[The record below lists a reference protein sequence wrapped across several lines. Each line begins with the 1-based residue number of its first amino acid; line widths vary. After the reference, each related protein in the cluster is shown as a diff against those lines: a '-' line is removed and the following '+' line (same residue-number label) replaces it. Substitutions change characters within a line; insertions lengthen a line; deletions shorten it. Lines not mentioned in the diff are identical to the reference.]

1 MQTELNVKSY
11 YIVDKTGYWITGKD
25 DEDLNTRTIFRTYEE
40 ANRYLENIEIPT
52 VYPNGPFS
60 IASVEINQTLDP
72 NTPTETVELIIT
84 SKILE
89 DSLKRMKAN
98 YDNISK
104 EYLPPKDFKIL
115 VKNFENYINYD
126 KLTNSDPASLKE
138 VVIETVELILQQ
150 YYNKF
155 NKDHFSKLQP
165 KEDNNSFNIYK
176 AFEDKKK
183 RIEDAQNVKPFKY
196 EIKEGDKKEEDNSSF
211 DIYSVLKRVLKGDN
225 TPSVSSIN
233 QYFVTY
239 FKLYTIIKSG
249 RIDAYHY
256 DRYRQ
261 AKLQFETVSNI
272 LAGYAPTMAEH
283 FHNLE
288 VLESFAKR
296 IIDIVHLAIC
306 RPQLNKPTTDSFKQ
320 WIINLT
326 DAEFEHYFGA
336 HVDYN
341 EKEFTLSSPVVNC
354 HASEPSQCYWRCF
367 TNINNTLTWREK

>member
-11 YIVDKTGYWITGKD
+11 YIVDRTGYWIMEPGTHQ
-25 DEDLNTRTIFRTYEE
+25 RVWFRTEEE
-40 ANRYLENIEIPT
+40 ADFYLERIQAFTAFSNIPLSVVT
-52 VYPNGPFS
+52 VD
-60 IASVEINQTLDP
+60 INQTLDP
-72 NTPTETVELIIT
+72 NTPTETVELIIV

-89 DSLKRMKAN
+89 DSLKRMKTN

-104 EYLPPKDFKIL
+104 EYLPPRDFKIL

-126 KLTNSDPASLKE
+126 KLANGDPASLKE
-138 VVIETVELILQQ
+138 VVIETIELILQQ
-150 YYNKF
+150 YYNQFK
-155 NKDHFSKLQP
+155 KDYFSKLQP

-183 RIEDAQNVKPFKY
+183 RIEDAQKANPFKY
-196 EIKEGDKKEEDNSSF
+196 EIKEVDKQKEENPSS
-211 DIYSVLKRVLKGDN
+211 DIYSILKRVLKGDN
-225 TPSVSSIN
+225 APSVSSVN

-239 FKLYTIIKSG
+239 FKLYMIIKSG

-256 DRYRQ
+256 DRYKQ
-261 AKLQFETVSNI
+261 TKLQFETVSNI

-296 IIDIVHLAIC
+296 IINVVHLAIC
-306 RPQLNKPTTDSFKQ
+306 HPQLNKPATDSFKQ
-320 WIINLT
+320 WVINLT
-326 DAEFEHYFGA
+326 DTEFEHYFGV

-341 EKEFTLSSPVVNC
+341 EKEFTLSSPIVKC

>member
-1 MQTELNVKSY
+1 MQTELNVKFY
-11 YIVDKTGYWITGKD
+11 YIIDKTGYWITGKD

-40 ANRYLENIEIPT
+40 ADEYLESIKMLT
-52 VYPNGPFS
+52 VHPNGPFS

-72 NTPTETVELIIT
+72 NTVTETVELIIT

-89 DSLKRMKAN
+89 DSLKRMKTN

-104 EYLPPKDFKIL
+104 EYLPPRDFKIL

-126 KLTNSDPASLKE
+126 KLTNADPASFKE
-138 VVIETVELILQQ
+138 LVMEMVELILQQ
-150 YYNKF
+150 DYIKF
-155 NKDHFSKLQP
+155 KKEHFSKVSS
-165 KEDNNSFNIYK
+165 EDVTPSVSIYK

-183 RIEDAQNVKPFKY
+183 RIEDAQKVKPFKY
-196 EIKEGDKKEEDNSSF
+196 EIKEVDKKEEDNSSS

-225 TPSVSSIN
+225 TPSVSSVN

-239 FKLYTIIKSG
+239 FKLYMIIKSG

-296 IIDIVHLAIC
+296 IIDVVHLAIC
-306 RPQLNKPTTDSFKQ
+306 RPQLNKPDTDSFKQ
-320 WIINLT
+320 WVINLT
-326 DAEFEHYFGA
+326 DTEFEHYFNV

-341 EKEFTLSSPVVNC
+341 EKEFTLSSPVVKC